1 MKRPVPWFG
10 VGAKHYYSVS
20 ECPTHGLVKG
30 KIRVKKSLDDE
41 IFVVKT
47 QKMIDEEEASVIR
60 QKYETSKQKKKRG
73 PQGARTSEDKK

>member
-1 MKRPVPWFG
+1 MKRSIPWFG

-47 QKMIDEEEASVIR
+47 QKMIDEEEASTIR
-60 QKYETSKQKKKRG
+60 QKYESSKQKKKRV
-73 PQGARTSEDKK
+73 PQGGKPTDKK